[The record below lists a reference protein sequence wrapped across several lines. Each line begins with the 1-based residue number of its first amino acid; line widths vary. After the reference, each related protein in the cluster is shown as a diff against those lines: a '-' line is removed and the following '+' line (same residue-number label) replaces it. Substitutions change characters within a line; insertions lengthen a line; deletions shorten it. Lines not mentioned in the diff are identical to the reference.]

1 MKKIYITLIIM
12 LLLITA
18 VYTCSNSV
26 CENNEVLLSQSANS
40 SSGLYWTYELSTE
53 GIISEK
59 QYYESKFPLNFGPG
73 YKQNWIFEIIDE
85 GEVTINWIAY
95 SGSSINL
102 KKSYKIT
109 YFFRND
115 GSYQIISPGS

>member
-1 MKKIYITLIIM
+1 MKKIYLIIF
-12 LLLITA
+12 LFLIA
-18 VYTCSNSV
+18 SVYTCSNST
-26 CENNEVLLSQSANS
+26 CKNKEVLLSQSANS

-73 YKQNWIFEIIDE
+73 YKQNWIFEVIGE
-85 GEVTINWIAY
+85 GEVTVNWIAY

-102 KKSYKIT
+102 KSSYNVT
-109 YFFRND
+109 YYFESD
-115 GSYQIISPGS
+115 GSYQIMSSDS

>member
-1 MKKIYITLIIM
+1 MKKIYLIIF
-12 LLLITA
+12 LFLIA
-18 VYTCSNSV
+18 SVYTCSNST
-26 CENNEVLLSQSANS
+26 CKNKEVLLSQSANS

-73 YKQNWIFEIIDE
+73 YKQNWIFEVIGE
-85 GEVTINWIAY
+85 GEVTVNWIAY

-102 KKSYKIT
+102 KRSYNVT
-109 YFFRND
+109 YYFESD
-115 GSYQIISPGS
+115 GSYQIMSSDS